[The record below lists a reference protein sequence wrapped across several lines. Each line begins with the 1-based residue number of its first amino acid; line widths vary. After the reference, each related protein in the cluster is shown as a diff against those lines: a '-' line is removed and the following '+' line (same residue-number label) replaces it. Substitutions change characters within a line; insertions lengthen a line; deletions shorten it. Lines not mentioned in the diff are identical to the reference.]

1 MKNKNGRSLH
11 HRQFTGMPVSPGI
24 AVGKPAL
31 LGRSLIDFPK
41 YWIHTGEVRGEIR
54 RFHEAL
60 GQLKNQL
67 DRLKSKLCR
76 LQGQEQIGILDT
88 HLLFLKDELLVKN
101 TVACIEK
108 NLINAEWAASQTIND
123 IIQAFSKID
132 QAYFRERKF
141 DLHFVE
147 QAILRNLMGEG
158 KELFEKVPKGSIVV
172 AHDLSPAEMLHLI
185 RYKIG
190 GVILSAGGLNSHTAI
205 LARSLKIPCVMGI
218 EKLEALINETDLVLL
233 DGNVG
238 KVLVNPRVLEKA
250 RYEKIR
256 KNQEASDR
264 IMRREVRYPATT
276 LDGQTI
282 ELLANMEFLDEI
294 DFIREYG
301 AHGVGLY
308 RTEFLFLDRK
318 TPPSLEE
325 QEEVYKKVLKRL
337 KPREVTIRT
346 LDLGAE
352 KIAPHQGYSEQGNP
366 ALGLRAIRYCLR
378 DLALF
383 TTQLKAL
390 YRASVHGN
398 LKICFPMIS
407 STEEFRQVKKVVGQV
422 LSELKKERT
431 PHNPKVPL
439 GVMIETP
446 SAVLE
451 MDLLAFEVD
460 FFSVGTNDLIQY
472 LLAVDRNNELV
483 ASLYSPLHPSVIR
496 SLKQITDTAQR
507 YGKEVTLCGEMAG
520 EPVYLLLLVAMG
532 FDRLSMNAVSIP
544 RVKKI
549 IRQTSL
555 GTAQELL
562 GRVLANTSAKENKRL
577 IYQKMGELFPE
588 YFAT

>member
-1 MKNKNGRSLH
+1 MKNTSLH
-11 HRQFTGMPVSPGI
+11 HRQFTGLPASPGI
-24 AVGKPAL
+24 ALGKPAL
-31 LGRSLIDFPK
+31 LGRSLIDYPR
-41 YWIHTGEVRGEIR
+41 YWIPVNEVKGEVR
-54 RFHEAL
+54 RFNEAL
-60 GQLKNQL
+60 NQLKTQL

-101 TVACIEK
+101 TIACIEK
-108 NLINAEWAASQTIND
+108 NLINAEWATSQTIHE

-132 QAYFRERKF
+132 QAYFRERKY

-147 QAILRNLMGEG
+147 RAILRNLMEEGEA
-158 KELFEKVPKGSIVV
+158 LFEKVPNGAIIV
-172 AHDLSPAEMLHLI
+172 AHDLSPAEMLHFI

-190 GVILSAGGLNSHTAI
+190 GLILATGGLNSHTVI
-205 LARSLKIPCVMGI
+205 LSRSLKIPCVIGI
-218 EKLEALINETDLVLL
+218 EKLEHLLTEKDRILL
-233 DGNVG
+233 DGHRG
-238 KVLVNPRVLEKA
+238 KILVNPRSSEKA

-256 KNQEASDR
+256 KDQEAVDR
-264 IMRREVRYPATT
+264 AMRREARFPAFT
-276 LDGQTI
+276 LDGKKI

-294 DFIREYG
+294 DFVREYG

-318 TPPSLEE
+318 NPPSLEE
-325 QEEVYKKVLKRL
+325 QEEVYKKILKRL
-337 KPREVTIRT
+337 KPREITIRT

-352 KIAPHQGYSEQGNP
+352 KIAPQQGYAEQGNP

-407 STEEFRQVKKVVGQV
+407 NTDEFKQVKKVVRQV
-422 LSELKKERT
+422 LTELKKERT
-431 PHNPKVPL
+431 SFNEQVPL

-446 SAVLE
+446 SAVVE
-451 MDLLAFEVD
+451 MDLLAGEAD
-460 FFSVGTNDLIQY
+460 FFSVGSNDLTQY

-483 ASLYSPLHPSVIR
+483 ASLYSPFHPSVIR
-496 SLKQITDTAQR
+496 SLKQIIDIAER
-507 YGKEVTLCGEMAG
+507 YGKEVTLCGEIAG
-520 EPVYLLLLVAMG
+520 DPIFLLLLVAMG

-555 GTAQELL
+555 SEAQELL
-562 GRVLANTSAKENKRL
+562 ARVLANTSGKENKRL
-577 IYQKMGELFPE
+577 TYQKMGELFPE
-588 YFAT
+588 YFSA